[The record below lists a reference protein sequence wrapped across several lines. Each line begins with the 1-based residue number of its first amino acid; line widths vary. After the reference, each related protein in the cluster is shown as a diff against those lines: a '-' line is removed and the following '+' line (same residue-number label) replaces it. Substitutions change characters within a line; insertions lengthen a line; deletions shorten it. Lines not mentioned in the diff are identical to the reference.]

1 MEGYE
6 IMIYEKFYMVWSH
19 LGSVFFHIDI
29 VDPSIVKIYV
39 IIVQL
44 LFSNTDIQFLMNFSL
59 SFDQLYPV
67 TSRNCGH
74 KTIEHD
80 VITFLTSSS
89 ILLYL
94 CYCPLDCSLQLL
106 LMMKRVIVL
115 FIKYSFIIQAHLSIS
130 AMVSFIISWLSP
142 VLPVI
147 LLITF

>member
-1 MEGYE
+1 MA
-6 IMIYEKFYMVWSH
+6 WSH
-19 LGSVFFHIDI
+19 LSSVFFYIDI
-29 VDPSIVKIYV
+29 VHLSIVNIYV
-39 IIVQL
+39 IIIQL

-80 VITFLTSSS
+80 VIFILRKRLHNFFDLF
-89 ILLYL
+89 IHLLYF

-130 AMVSFIISWLSP
+130 AIVSFIISWLSP